1 MELSICRECREDLL
15 TVGGPQ
21 PGRVEPED
29 RHRKG
34 YISRLEKGPHVVSY
48 KTIEKIAKALGV
60 RKTLLNPGFDD
71 ESHS

>member
-1 MELSICRECREDLL
+1 MA
-15 TVGGPQ
+15 
-21 PGRVEPED
+21 
-29 RHRKG
+29 
-34 YISRLEKGPHVVSY
+34 SY